1 MNQSFSRVQGVN
13 VTVLHGFSQQI
24 ATIEQAIEYLHNY
37 SDPQPSPTPVQKYE
51 IDIRYNNG
59 DTIHAI
65 FQQKAEAI
73 RFLRTFA

>member
-1 MNQSFSRVQGVN
+1 MN

-24 ATIEQAIEYLHNY
+24 ATIEQAIEYLHND
-37 SDPQPSPTPVQKYE
+37 SDSQPSPTPVQKYE